1 MAENYPKLSSLVL
14 DEESITL
21 ALNEEYVQTGEVIDL
36 RDGDTIALIPPISGG
51 WGNILSVICLAG
63 MWNCK
68 VRMIEEGDGIKKYK
82 SWCKLGGTQVIYVG
96 IADKGNLKMET
107 KKISGQPIV
116 HSWVQQIAKKS
127 PCDGMH

>member
-51 WGNILSVICLAG
+51 
-63 MWNCK
+63 
-68 VRMIEEGDGIKKYK
+68 
-82 SWCKLGGTQVIYVG
+82 
-96 IADKGNLKMET
+96 
-107 KKISGQPIV
+107 
-116 HSWVQQIAKKS
+116 
-127 PCDGMH
+127 